1 MIKKSVNYG
10 DKAEPPLFCY
20 QCGGKCNVPYI
31 VTDGHRLC
39 RRDCY
44 DKYLVIKKSLD
55 DDYPDN
61 SRDDMPFNYD
71 DGC

>member
-1 MIKKSVNYG
+1 MHICKTCGKECPTPFAIDVGNGWYYCSSTCYVNSLLKKPQKG
-10 DKAEPPLFCY
+10 F
-20 QCGGKCNVPYI
+20 
-31 VTDGHRLC
+31 
-39 RRDCY
+39 
-44 DKYLVIKKSLD
+44 